1 MKLWKKLKAD
11 IKIQEETIKKEWL
24 NQWEKEGKEG
34 EVFCDW
40 LQTTFDEI
48 QYKIGKNKKYNI
60 ITKFIYMLYLIV
72 SFFAV
77 TVYIFMSTRKDAFF
91 VINSNNIYSVILIVV
106 FWLISTSF
114 ISKWLLIK
122 KYQET
127 LSRLTGFKGLI
138 LSAMLKYL
146 YSISPYDKN
155 NKKEVFIINIL
166 KYAQGNIEKFQTNME
181 NKETKFLDLSD
192 ILNNINIKSK
202 E

>member
-1 MKLWKKLKAD
+1 MY
-11 IKIQEETIKKEWL
+11 
-24 NQWEKEGKEG
+24 G
-34 EVFCDW
+34 
-40 LQTTFDEI
+40 
-48 QYKIGKNKKYNI
+48 
-60 ITKFIYMLYLIV
+60 
-72 SFFAV
+72 FF
-77 TVYIFMSTRKDAFF
+77 TF